1 MKNIFVI
8 AKNTF
13 RAAIRDRILHGILVF
28 ALLFI
33 LFTIFLGSISLGED
47 LMVIR
52 SIGLAGMYLFGM
64 IITIFLASSL
74 ISLEIE
80 RRTLY
85 LILSKPVSATE
96 LILGKFVGLFAA
108 IALITICMSAVYLG
122 VVWYKGG
129 GFDAASLASIVLQ
142 LFETGLFIAITTLF
156 STFATPFAAA
166 MYGILVLYIGHS
178 LSILL
183 QYVQYRGA
191 ALNTA
196 AHIVYYIVP
205 NLEKFNVRNIVV
217 HDMPVSVGMIALAG
231 LYAALYAIV
240 LLYLAKHVLGKKDL

>member
-33 LFTIFLGSISLGED
+33 LFTVFLGSISLGED
-47 LMVIR
+47 LVVIR

-85 LILSKPVSATE
+85 LILSKPVSTLE
-96 LILGKFVGLFAA
+96 LVLGKFFGLFAA
-108 IALITICMSAVYLG
+108 IALITLCMAAVYLG
-122 VVWYKGG
+122 VVAYAGG
-129 GFDAASLASIVLQ
+129 GFDAPSLGAIVLQ
-142 LFETGLFIAITTLF
+142 IFEAGLFVAMVMLF
-156 STFATPFAAA
+156 SSLATPFAAA
-166 MYGILVLYIGHS
+166 IYGILVLYIGHS
-178 LSILL
+178 LSVLL
-183 QYVQYRGA
+183 QYVQHRSI
-191 ALNTA
+191 ALKA
-196 AHIVYYIVP
+196 VAKALYYIVP
-205 NLEKFNVRNIVV
+205 NLEKFNIRNAIV
-217 HDMPVSVGMIALAG
+217 HHMPVDVGMILLAG
-231 LYAALYAIV
+231 LYALLYAAV
-240 LLYLAKHVLGKKDL
+240 LLYLAKQLLAKKDL

>member
-28 ALLFI
+28 AFLFI
-33 LFTIFLGSISLGED
+33 LFTVFLGSISLGED

-52 SIGLAGMYLFGM
+52 SIGLAGIYLFG
-64 IITIFLASSL
+64 IVITVFLASFL

-85 LILSKPVSATE
+85 LILSKPVSTLE
-96 LILGKFVGLFAA
+96 LIVGKFVGLLAA
-108 IALITICMSAVYLG
+108 IVLITLSMAVVYLG

-129 GFDAASLASIVLQ
+129 GFDFGALGAIALQ
-142 LFETGLFIAITTLF
+142 LFETGLFIAVTTLF

-166 MYGILVLYIGHS
+166 IYGILVLYIGHS
-178 LSILL
+178 LSTLL
-183 QYVQYRGA
+183 QYANYRGA
-191 ALNTA
+191 VLKTA
-196 AHIVYYIVP
+196 ATVIYYLVP
-205 NLEKFNVRNIVV
+205 NLEKFNVRNAVV
-217 HDMPVSVGMIALAG
+217 HHIFPTVGMIGIAA
-231 LYAALYAIV
+231 LYAALYAVV
-240 LLYLAKHVLGKKDL
+240 LLYLAKYLLERKDL

>member
-13 RAAIRDRILHGILVF
+13 RAAIRDRILHGIFVF

-33 LFTIFLGSISLGED
+33 VFTIFLGSISLGED

-52 SIGLAGMYLFGM
+52 SIGLAGIYLFGM

-85 LILSKPVSATE
+85 LILSKPVSTLE
-96 LILGKFVGLFAA
+96 LVLGKFAGLFAA
-108 IALITICMSAVYLG
+108 IVLITLCMAAVYLG
-122 VVWYKGG
+122 VVWFKGG
-129 GFDAASLASIVLQ
+129 GLDIASFQAIVLQ
-142 LFETGLFIAITTLF
+142 LFESGLFVAITMLF

-166 MYGILVLYIGHS
+166 IYGILVLYIGHS
-178 LSILL
+178 LSILM
-183 QYVQYRGA
+183 QYAQYRA
-191 ALNTA
+191 VPIKVVAQA
-196 AHIVYYIVP
+196 VYYIVP
-205 NLEKFNVRNIVV
+205 NLEKFNVRNAIV
-217 HDMPVSVGMIALAG
+217 HQIMPTAGMIVLAG
-231 LYAALYAIV
+231 LYAALYAMV
-240 LLYLAKHVLGKKDL
+240 LLYLAKQLLAKKDL